1 MFHDQIYKLTHY
13 SKEEADEKKTDFK
26 PKSTVESCPTV

>member
-13 SKEEADEKKTDFK
+13 SKEEADEKKQTLNQK
-26 PKSTVESCPTV
+26 VQ